1 MTETEKSIAVE
12 KLSEDELTER
22 KAKRFLALQRLRP
35 EKKEEQVLLKTVQKQ
50 LTGLM
55 MAEDVLVVLK
65 GIGVKERHKEKF
77 QAVLTGQRKA
87 VTEFTGVF
95 NELKMQVEFGAE
107 AVKAVFHGAEDYED
121 LTPEQALRFK
131 EIAKSRERE
140 KEQQRQQQFKMEQR
154 QFWQGGRGGGG
165 RQAPYFYGGRQQHY
179 GGGTAGLYG
188 GQHMAGMPPMTFLQG
203 TRQSTMEQQGM
214 MPEAGDGAGDEY

>member
-22 KAKRFLALQRLRP
+22 KAKWFLALQRLRP

-77 QAVLTGQRKA
+77 QAVLAGQRKA

-107 AVKAVFHGAEDYED
+107 AVFHGAEDYED

-131 EIAKSRERE
+131 EIAKSREKE

-165 RQAPYFYGGRQQHY
+165 RQAPYFYR
-179 GGGTAGLYG
+179 
-188 GQHMAGMPPMTFLQG
+188 G
-203 TRQSTMEQQGM
+203 TRLQNYS
-214 MPEAGDGAGDEY
+214 